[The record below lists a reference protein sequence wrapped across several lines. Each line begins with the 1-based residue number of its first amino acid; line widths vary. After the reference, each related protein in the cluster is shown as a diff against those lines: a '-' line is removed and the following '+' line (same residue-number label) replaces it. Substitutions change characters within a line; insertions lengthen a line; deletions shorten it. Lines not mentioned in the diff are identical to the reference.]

1 MCARVGALELGD
13 EVGPKSLAQ
22 TSWQISAAAIMMDK
36 CADAAEHWG
45 TVLPPDG
52 DAQLVCD
59 HFKDEVVGITA
70 DGCEALSHQLGVG
83 RKKCSK
89 VLMRHAAISLLLWIA
104 NPPQEHRGGVSG
116 GDRAWGQVHNVL

>member
-1 MCARVGALELGD
+1 
-13 EVGPKSLAQ
+13 
-22 TSWQISAAAIMMDK
+22 MMDK

-83 RKKCSK
+83 RKKCSN
-89 VLMRHAAISLLLWIA
+89 VLMRHAGISLLLWTA
-104 NPPQEHRGGVSG
+104 NLPRSIVGVC
-116 GDRAWGQVHNVL
+116 VLVCKQHKLALGAQYL

>member
-1 MCARVGALELGD
+1 MCARVGALELGA
-13 EVGPKSLAQ
+13 EVGPNSLAQ
-22 TSWQISAAAIMMDK
+22 TSWQISAAATMMDK

-83 RKKCSK
+83 KNKCSK
-89 VLMRHAAISLLLWIA
+89 VLMRHAAISLLFLDRQS
-104 NPPQEHRGGVSG
+104 PQGHRGAVSG
-116 GDRAWGQVHNVL
+116 GDRA